1 MARNAPDPAHL
12 GLTFHDELL
21 DAIAERVAARVGAR
35 EQATTVDTPWLTQ
48 DQAAGYLGCSAS
60 RVKTLTVADAIP
72 HHRDGRRP
80 LYHRDE
86 LDAYVRAGGA
96 RCA

>member
-1 MARNAPDPAHL
+1 MSEL
-12 GLTFHDELL
+12 GITFPDELL
-21 DAIAERVAARVGAR
+21 DAIAERVASRIAARDHR
-35 EQATTVDTPWLTQ
+35 ATIDTPWLTQ
-48 DQAAGYLGCSAS
+48 EHAAAYLGCSTS

-86 LDAYVRAGGA
+86 LDAYVRGGGA
-96 RCA
+96 RCP